1 MGFLKTIDLKA
12 FYGKVIILKGVNLRV
27 EGGEIV
33 SVIGPNGA
41 GKTTLLRAISR
52 VVTTFGEIS
61 LNGDSLMGLSS
72 REVIQKGVIHCPE
85 GRQLFPNMRVREN
98 LLMGAFLRRDKDGIT
113 GNLEHVYDLFPI
125 LRDRKKQL
133 AGTLSGGEQQM
144 LAIGRAIMSKPT
156 ILMLDEPSL
165 GLAPL
170 VIENIFK
177 TIYQLNQDGITIL
190 LVEQNASLA
199 LEIAQRTYVLEEG
212 NIVGKGFSKELLKDS
227 KIRESYL
234 GMT

>member
-1 MGFLKTIDLKA
+1 
-12 FYGKVIILKGVNLRV
+12 
-27 EGGEIV
+27 
-33 SVIGPNGA
+33 
-41 GKTTLLRAISR
+41 
-52 VVTTFGEIS
+52 
-61 LNGDSLMGLSS
+61 
-72 REVIQKGVIHCPE
+72 
-85 GRQLFPNMRVREN
+85 
-98 LLMGAFLRRDKDGIT
+98 
-113 GNLEHVYDLFPI
+113 
-125 LRDRKKQL
+125 
-133 AGTLSGGEQQM
+133 M